1 MEKAFGFIDAA
12 SMNNADAI
20 SVLFFGYVVGTFLY
34 PTLAKRE
41 IRIPT
46 TYKFALGSG
55 LGAIAIGWALF
66 MEYKI
71 RATFE
76 ATGEKVNIYYGSPFH
91 IFSLVVA
98 KFLLYL
104 PHMK

>member
-41 IRIPT
+41 IRIH
-46 TYKFALGSG
+46 LGY
-55 LGAIAIGWALF
+55 LLARCDNDLI
-66 MEYKI
+66 I
-71 RATFE
+71 RVSSV
-76 ATGEKVNIYYGSPFH
+76 G
-91 IFSLVVA
+91 
-98 KFLLYL
+98 
-104 PHMK
+104 